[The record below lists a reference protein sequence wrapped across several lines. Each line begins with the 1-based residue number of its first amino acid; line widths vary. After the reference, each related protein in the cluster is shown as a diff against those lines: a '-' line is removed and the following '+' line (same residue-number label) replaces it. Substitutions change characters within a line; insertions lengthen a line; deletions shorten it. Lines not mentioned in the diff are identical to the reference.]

1 MKQLLLNNILK
12 VGYQSFYIHVGIYI
26 KDILVSH
33 VILSMMPKA
42 KSRVRKK
49 MSKLYLQ
56 NEDMLEYVYRLH
68 MNEGVILTK
77 TSYYTCIDNED
88 NEERDVQIL
97 IFH

>member
-1 MKQLLLNNILK
+1 MKGLFCINFQFKIFLE
-12 VGYQSFYIHVGIYI
+12 
-26 KDILVSH
+26 
-33 VILSMMPKA
+33 
-42 KSRVRKK
+42 
-49 MSKLYLQ
+49 LYLQ